1 MIVPFSFVFKCQVSK
16 IEWKEKQEN
25 RVEGYYIF
33 DTYIDLTAEQIIN
46 GWYPEHTEFC
56 IKDYDIY
63 VSIPLSDL
71 ECQYVEEENKDAI
84 TLEKAQGRIEFK
96 NVSFHYNEENVH

>member
-33 DTYIDLTAEQIIN
+33 DTYIDLTVEKNNKIN
-46 GWYPEHTEFC
+46 GAAFNMYATSEDVSPER
-56 IKDYDIY
+56 
-63 VSIPLSDL
+63 
-71 ECQYVEEENKDAI
+71 
-84 TLEKAQGRIEFK
+84 KAF
-96 NVSFHYNEENVH
+96 YNRL

>member
-1 MIVPFSFVFKCQVSK
+1 MKHIRLKYNSKNNYFDMIVPFSFVFKCQVSK

-25 RVEGYYIF
+25 RVEGHYIF

-71 ECQYVEEENKDAI
+71 ECQYVEEENK
-84 TLEKAQGRIEFK
+84 E
-96 NVSFHYNEENVH
+96 